1 MANQEIN
8 EKILNKKFKKAV
20 FSGYDSADVDTF
32 FDSVI
37 EYLKNNDKMVELYK
51 KEAEK
56 LKMDIQALKVAN
68 NSLEKDNAKLQRE
81 IKEFRDEGYGS
92 MRLRP
97 SNQK

>member
-92 MRLRP
+92 MRLKP
-97 SNQK
+97 TNQK